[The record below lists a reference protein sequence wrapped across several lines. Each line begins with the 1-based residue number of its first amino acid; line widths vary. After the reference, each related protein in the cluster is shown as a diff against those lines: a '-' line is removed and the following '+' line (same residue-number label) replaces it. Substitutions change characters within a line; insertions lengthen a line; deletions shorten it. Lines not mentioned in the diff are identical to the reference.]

1 MEIVEINPTDKAEEI
16 KTLLMGLNS
25 EVKTST
31 DEGYTWLQDHSICVI
46 AHNPTHEKM
55 LEIELEEQG
64 KFSLFFGGHHC
75 HYCAD
80 AEEYARLSGDI
91 QAILENRLCAA
102 TICYGDKQWL
112 GSRLVNPV
120 QISFR
125 VRHLRLN
132 LKDVRADCLCQRLGN
147 LRGHAGR
154 RKICYKFLAHVFP
167 LFSSHKSVYGQGQI
181 PEGNCQLPDQ
191 NYAADQT
198 AKDKVECDNT
208 YCPGNAKA
216 NRNQREHLPNAKRHS
231 ASKPDQEI
239 IGRSVFD
246 ENTAEHRKQKQRNHN
261 RNDGLL

>member
-80 AEEYARLSGDI
+80 AEEYARLSDDI

-112 GSRLVNPV
+112 GSRLVNEESIYAPYQKNFEFVLKHQEFSDKIKECGGVISYLFWDSNKDV
-120 QISFR
+120 QIS
-125 VRHLRLN
+125 
-132 LKDVRADCLCQRLGN
+132 
-147 LRGHAGR
+147 
-154 RKICYKFLAHVFP
+154 I
-167 LFSSHKSVYGQGQI
+167 
-181 PEGNCQLPDQ
+181 
-191 NYAADQT
+191 
-198 AKDKVECDNT
+198 
-208 YCPGNAKA
+208 
-216 NRNQREHLPNAKRHS
+216 
-231 ASKPDQEI
+231 
-239 IGRSVFD
+239 
-246 ENTAEHRKQKQRNHN
+246 
-261 RNDGLL
+261 